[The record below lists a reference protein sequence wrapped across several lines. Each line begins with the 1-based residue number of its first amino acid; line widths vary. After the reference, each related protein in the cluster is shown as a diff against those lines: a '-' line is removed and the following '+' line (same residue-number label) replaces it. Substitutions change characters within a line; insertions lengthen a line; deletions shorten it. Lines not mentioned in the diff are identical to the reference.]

1 MRYILILSWNATYVR
16 LSYILNVRRT
26 HELKDRLQFS
36 ILNSGKVIKQ
46 RERKGEKEP
55 AREARARDAAADA
68 ATACAL
74 APGRILAFVKPR
86 DMELGPS
93 VLYLSCLVPCLALS
107 CLLAWP
113 FSLVLCPPPLLPYY
127 SLPAAII
134 RAVTDRRTKRK
145 SLVYLSFFFLLFF
158 TLCCF

>member
-1 MRYILILSWNATYVR
+1 MRRA
-16 LSYILNVRRT
+16 

-86 DMELGPS
+86 GTELGPS
-93 VLYLSCLVPCLALS
+93 VLYLVPRALPCLVLPACLAFLACVVSSSLAPVLLSARGNNKSGNGQQQDKEKVSCL
-107 CLLAWP
+107 
-113 FSLVLCPPPLLPYY
+113 SL
-127 SLPAAII
+127 
-134 RAVTDRRTKRK
+134 
-145 SLVYLSFFFLLFF
+145 FFFLSLFF
-158 TLCCF
+158 ASCCF